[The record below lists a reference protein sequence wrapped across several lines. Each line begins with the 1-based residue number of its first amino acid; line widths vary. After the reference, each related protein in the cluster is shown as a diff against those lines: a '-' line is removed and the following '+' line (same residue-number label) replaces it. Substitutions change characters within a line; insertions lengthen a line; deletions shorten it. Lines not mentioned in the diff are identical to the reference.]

1 MLKKMFMALALIVV
15 LAGSA
20 LAEGEKYV
28 NGIDA
33 NFPPFAYVDKDGK
46 PAGFDVESMDWI
58 AAKMGFTVEHK
69 PMDWDTIIPS
79 LNTNKIDM
87 VCSGMSIT
95 EARAEQVNFSNP
107 YWIMQPVVSVR
118 ADSDL
123 SMDKVHSG
131 KIKFG
136 IQRGTSEADWLEKNK
151 DANGWNMEIVYYD
164 TQPLAIEDLLNGRID
179 AVGTDEAPAKDAI
192 AHGKA
197 IKTIGTFA
205 EETKFGVAVRK
216 ADTKLLEALNEGYK
230 LLMADPYWQELQNKY
245 FNSSDQ

>member
-1 MLKKMFMALALIVV
+1 MLKKMLMVLALTVALA
-15 LAGSA
+15 GTA

-46 PAGFDVESMDWI
+46 PDGFDVKSMDWI
-58 AAKMGFTVEHK
+58 ANKMGFTVEHK

-95 EARAEQVNFSNP
+95 EARAEQVNFSDP
-107 YWIMQPVVSVR
+107 YWVMKPAVSVR

-123 SMDKVHSG
+123 TMDQVHKG

-136 IQRGTSEADWLEKNK
+136 IQRGTSEADWLESNK
-151 DANGWNMEIVYYD
+151 DANGWNMEVVYYD

-179 AVGTDEAPAKDAI
+179 AVGTDEAPAKEAI
-192 AHGKA
+192 AHGKE
-197 IKTIGTFA
+197 IKIIGTFA
-205 EETKFGVAVRK
+205 EVTKYGVAVRK
-216 ADTKLLEALNEGYK
+216 ADTKLLEAINEGYK
-230 LLMADPYWQELQNKY
+230 LLMADPYWKELQDEY
-245 FNSSDQ
+245 FNKPAE

>member
-1 MLKKMFMALALIVV
+1 MLKKMLMALALTVA
-15 LAGSA
+15 LAGTA

-46 PAGFDVESMDWI
+46 PDGFDVKSMDWI
-58 AAKMGFTVEHK
+58 ANKMGFTVEHK

-95 EARAEQVNFSNP
+95 EARAEQVNFSDP
-107 YWIMQPVVSVR
+107 YWVMKPAVSVR

-123 SMDKVHSG
+123 TMDQVHKG

-136 IQRGTSEADWLEKNK
+136 IQRGTSEADWLENNK
-151 DANGWNMEIVYYD
+151 EPNGWNMEIVYYD

-179 AVGTDEAPAKDAI
+179 AVGTDEAPAKEAI
-192 AHGKA
+192 AHGKE
-197 IKTIGTFA
+197 IKIIGTFA
-205 EETKFGVAVRK
+205 EVTKYGVAVRK
-216 ADTKLLEALNEGYK
+216 ADTKLLEAINEGYK
-230 LLMADPYWQELQNKY
+230 LLMADPYWKELQDEY
-245 FNSSDQ
+245 FNKPAE

>member
-1 MLKKMFMALALIVV
+1 MLKKMLMALALTVA
-15 LAGSA
+15 LAGTA

-46 PAGFDVESMDWI
+46 PDGFDVKSMDWI
-58 AAKMGFTVEHK
+58 ANKMGFTVEHK

-95 EARAEQVNFSNP
+95 EARAEQVNFSDP
-107 YWIMQPVVSVR
+107 YWVMKPTVSVR

-123 SMDKVHSG
+123 TMDQVHKG

-136 IQRGTSEADWLEKNK
+136 IQRGTSEADWLESNK
-151 DANGWNMEIVYYD
+151 DANGWNMEVVYYD

-179 AVGTDEAPAKDAI
+179 AVGTDEAPAKEAI
-192 AHGKA
+192 AHGKE
-197 IKTIGTFA
+197 IKIIGTFA
-205 EETKFGVAVRK
+205 EVTNYGVAVRK
-216 ADTKLLEALNEGYK
+216 ADGKLLETINEGYK
-230 LLMADPYWQELQNKY
+230 LLMADPYWKELQDEY
-245 FNSSDQ
+245 FNKPAE

>member
-107 YWIMQPVVSVR
+107 YWVMQPVVSVG
-118 ADSDL
+118 ANSDL
-123 SMDKVHSG
+123 TMDKVHSG

-151 DANGWNMEIVYYD
+151 DSNG
-164 TQPLAIEDLLNGRID
+164 
-179 AVGTDEAPAKDAI
+179 
-192 AHGKA
+192 
-197 IKTIGTFA
+197 
-205 EETKFGVAVRK
+205 
-216 ADTKLLEALNEGYK
+216 
-230 LLMADPYWQELQNKY
+230 
-245 FNSSDQ
+245 

>member
-1 MLKKMFMALALIVV
+1 MKRIALRWLGALLLSITLAAPALAAGKHLI
-15 LAGSA
+15 
-20 LAEGEKYV
+20 

-33 NFPPFAYVDKDGK
+33 NYPPFAYVDETGK
-46 PAGFDVESMDWI
+46 PAGFDVDSMNWI
-58 AAKMGFTVEHK
+58 AKKMGFTVEHK
-69 PMDWDTIIPS
+69 PMDWDGIIPA
-79 LNTNKIDM
+79 LLAKKIDM

-95 EARAEQVNFSNP
+95 EARAEQVNFSDP
-107 YWIMQPVVSVR
+107 YWVMQPVVSVR

-123 SMDKVHSG
+123 TMDTVHKG

-192 AHGKA
+192 AHGRA
-197 IKTIGTFA
+197 IKTIGVFA
-205 EETKFGVAVRK
+205 EVTKFGVAVRK
-216 ADTKLLEALNEGYK
+216 ADTKLLEAINEGYK
-230 LLMADPYWQELQNKY
+230 LLMADPHWKELQDKYINK
-245 FNSSDQ
+245 

>member
-1 MLKKMFMALALIVV
+1 MFKKLLLALTMTLLV
-15 LAGSA
+15 AGSA
-20 LAEGEKYV
+20 FAEGEKYV

-46 PAGFDVESMDWI
+46 PAGFDVDSMNWI

-95 EARAEQVNFSNP
+95 EERAKEVSFSNP
-107 YWIMQPVVSVR
+107 YWTMQPVISV
-118 ADSDL
+118 AKGSTL
-123 SMDKVHSG
+123 TKG
-131 KIKFG
+131 KIHTEDIKFG
-136 IQRGTSEADWLEKNK
+136 IQRGTSEADWLEKAK
-151 DANGWNMEIVYYD
+151 EKYGWKMEIVYYD

-192 AHGKA
+192 AHGKE
-197 IKTIGTFA
+197 IKILDKFA

-216 ADTKLLEALNEGYK
+216 ADTALLEKINKGYAL
-230 LLMADPYWQELQNKY
+230 LLADPYWKELQAKY
-245 FNSSDQ
+245 FK

>member
-1 MLKKMFMALALIVV
+1 MFKKLLLALTLTLLV
-15 LAGSA
+15 AGSA
-20 LAEGEKYV
+20 FAEGGKFV

-95 EARAEQVNFSNP
+95 EERAKEVNFSNP
-107 YWIMQPVVSVR
+107 YWVMQPVVSVGK
-118 ADSDL
+118 DSKL
-123 SMDKVHSG
+123 TMDKVHTG

-136 IQRGTSEADWLEKNK
+136 IQRGTSEADWLEQNK
-151 DANGWNMEIVYYD
+151 DKNGWNMEIVYYD
-164 TQPLAIEDLLNGRID
+164 TQPLAIEDLLNGRVD

-192 AHGKA
+192 AHGKE
-197 IKTIGTFA
+197 IKIIGVFA
-205 EETKFGVAVRK
+205 EVTKFGVAVRK
-216 ADTKLLEALNEGYK
+216 SDAKLLEDINKGYE
-230 LLMADPYWQELQNKY
+230 LLMADPYWKELQDKY
-245 FNSSDQ
+245 FK

>member
-1 MLKKMFMALALIVV
+1 MLKKMLMALALTVA
-15 LAGSA
+15 LAGTA
-20 LAEGEKYV
+20 VAEGEKYV

-46 PAGFDVESMDWI
+46 PDGFDVKSMDWI
-58 AAKMGFTVEHK
+58 ANKMGFTVEHK

-107 YWIMQPVVSVR
+107 YWVMKPAVSVR

-123 SMDKVHSG
+123 TMDQVHKG

-136 IQRGTSEADWLEKNK
+136 IQRGTSEADWLENNK
-151 DANGWNMEIVYYD
+151 DANGWNMEVVYYD

-179 AVGTDEAPAKDAI
+179 AVGTVETPAKEAI
-192 AHGKA
+192 AHGKE
-197 IKTIGTFA
+197 IKIIGTFA
-205 EETKFGVAVRK
+205 EVTKYGVAVRK
-216 ADTKLLEALNEGYK
+216 ADGKLLETINEGYK
-230 LLMADPYWQELQNKY
+230 LLMADPYWKELQDEY
-245 FNSSDQ
+245 FKPAE